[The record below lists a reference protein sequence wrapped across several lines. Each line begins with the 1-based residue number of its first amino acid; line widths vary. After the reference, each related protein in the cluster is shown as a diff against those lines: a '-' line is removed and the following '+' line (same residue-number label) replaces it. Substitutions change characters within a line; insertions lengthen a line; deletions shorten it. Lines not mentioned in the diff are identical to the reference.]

1 MECMYFIARWK
12 ESGRHASGNPFCNK
26 FIVALK
32 VTLLIRLKDF
42 IRSNLTTNVNCAYED
57 VGDTLWFRCSFTNSY
72 IFSLSTWPFPKSA
85 INSDIPS
92 SPGPSSS
99 SIPDMHWI
107 SWTVSW
113 SPPSYG
119 AALSTFPSA
128 SDIIVL
134 SCTFSSSLTMSSKAS
149 PWWIHLV

>member
-1 MECMYFIARWK
+1 
-12 ESGRHASGNPFCNK
+12 
-26 FIVALK
+26 
-32 VTLLIRLKDF
+32 
-42 IRSNLTTNVNCAYED
+42 
-57 VGDTLWFRCSFTNSY
+57 
-72 IFSLSTWPFPKSA
+72 
-85 INSDIPS
+85 
-92 SPGPSSS
+92 
-99 SIPDMHWI
+99 MHWI

-134 SCTFSSSLTMSSKAS
+134 SCTFSSSLTMSSKAY